1 MCSRSSGRGDE
12 GSRRTSEPEMRIV
25 NAGARRVD
33 MNGMA
38 SVIRTIAV
46 ASAFAFAIAGAV
58 RSVSDTAES
67 IAATTPRGQT
77 LFGMNVASL
86 RKLDEAESALGART
100 ALVGTFSDWVH
111 APDFPRELAEAVN
124 DRGAVLLISWEPWDS
139 ENGSADQSA
148 YALKRI
154 VAGDHDALIDR
165 WAHQVAEYRR
175 PVMLRFA
182 AEMNGDW
189 LPWSTGVNGNRRGDY
204 AAAWR
209 HVRRRFRRAGAG
221 NAVWVWNP
229 IAAYDGSTP
238 LSSLFPGTGEVDWLA
253 VDGFNW
259 GDMRTW
265 GWQSFSDI
273 FAPTLHAFG
282 ALAPR
287 RPVMIAETGA
297 PPDARRPAWI
307 SDTLRSARAGGVDAV
322 VWFEFAKETDWRLA
336 HDPASA
342 AAARAVLRGPGW
354 RQGGDL
360 AAVARLSR
368 PT

>member
-1 MCSRSSGRGDE
+1 MCSRSSGRGDD

-175 PVMLRFA
+175 PVLLPFS

-189 LPWSTGVNGNRRGDY
+189 LPWSTGVNGNRAGEY
-204 AAAWR
+204 VAAWR
-209 HVRRRFRRAGAG
+209 HVRARFRRAGAD

-229 IAAYDGSTP
+229 IASYDGSMP
-238 LSSLFPGTGEVDWLA
+238 LRDLFPGPRDVDRLA
-253 VDGFNW
+253 VDGYNC
-259 GDMRTW
+259 GAAREW
-265 GWQSFSDI
+265 GWQSYADI
-273 FAPTLHAFG
+273 FAPTVRTFSS
-282 ALAPR
+282 LAPR
-287 RPVMIAETGA
+287 LPAMIAETGSA
-297 PPDARRPAWI
+297 PGPRKAAWV
-307 SDTLRSARAGGVDAV
+307 SDTLR
-322 VWFEFAKETDWRLA
+322 
-336 HDPASA
+336 
-342 AAARAVLRGPGW
+342 
-354 RQGGDL
+354 
-360 AAVARLSR
+360 
-368 PT
+368 

>member
-1 MCSRSSGRGDE
+1 MCSRSSERGDD

-67 IAATTPRGQT
+67 IAATTPRGQS

-86 RKLDEAESALGART
+86 RKLDEAESALGAHA

-165 WAHQVAEYRR
+165 WAHQVAAYRR

-209 HVRRRFRRAGAG
+209 HVRARFRRAGAG

-229 IAAYDGSTP
+229 IAGDAGARP
-238 LSSLFPGTGEVDWLA
+238 LRERLPG
-253 VDGFNW
+253 
-259 GDMRTW
+259 
-265 GWQSFSDI
+265 
-273 FAPTLHAFG
+273 
-282 ALAPR
+282 PR
-287 RPVMIAETGA
+287 Q
-297 PPDARRPAWI
+297 
-307 SDTLRSARAGGVDAV
+307 AG
-322 VWFEFAKETDWRLA
+322 RM
-336 HDPASA
+336 
-342 AAARAVLRGPGW
+342 GPGSPHHGNTASW
-354 RQGGDL
+354 GR
-360 AAVARLSR
+360 
-368 PT
+368 